1 MTRVII
7 YANEG
12 KILTNGEVYGKQIFL
27 ADGVSEDDFYEI
39 TEDEYHKIMADE
51 ATSDI
56 DEETK
61 LKARAYDIITGVK
74 K

>member
-12 KILTNGEVYGKQIFL
+12 KILTNGEIYGKQIFL
-27 ADGVSEDDFYEI
+27 ADGVSEEDFYEI
-39 TEDEYHKIMADE
+39 TEEEYHKIMADE
-51 ATSDI
+51 ATPET

-61 LKARAYDIITGVK
+61 LKARAYDIIIGVEK
-74 K
+74 